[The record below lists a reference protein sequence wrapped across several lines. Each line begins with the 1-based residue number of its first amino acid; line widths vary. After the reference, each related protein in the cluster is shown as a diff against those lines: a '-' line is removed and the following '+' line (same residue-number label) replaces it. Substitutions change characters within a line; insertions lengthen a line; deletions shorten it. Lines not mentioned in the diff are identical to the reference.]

1 MANDLIKFADD
12 ADPGFGAYNEV
23 DDDSLADGIGVSYP
37 LIKYKGKVWSLQYK
51 GKNHIITDPTTGY
64 ASPFID
70 VVVLNG
76 ASTKSKAYFE
86 NWEEGSHDR
95 PLCTSMDSVVPDEGV
110 VAKQSETC
118 GLCDRN
124 KFHLNAKGKNVRDC
138 SDYKRLSVLVLPSI
152 TERILGFPLL
162 EPIFLRVP
170 GGSLTN
176 LSEMDT
182 QARMRG
188 LKYWAFVTR
197 IDFDPN
203 ESYPKMQFTGV
214 KKLEAAERPAIE
226 QLRADPRN
234 AAVIGLSRSQ
244 GGMKVLNAPP
254 NPGPVETL
262 NREPAAPAPQVA
274 PVVRSTAQADM
285 AAKLAADREARIA
298 AIRAESPSDASA
310 YAAAHP
316 GTGPILDLKATVV
329 PAAPAPVPA
338 APAPVPAAPAP
349 VPAAPAP
356 APVLTGIIQQ
366 AAPAP
371 ALVVPADA
379 GGVPVGQFAA
389 PDRSTKPPD
398 AVSDTGE
405 PEMADADI
413 EARLAAMDLTA

>member
-12 ADPGFGAYNEV
+12 TDPGFGAYNEV

-76 ASTKSKAYFE
+76 AATKSKAYFE
-86 NWEEGSHDR
+86 NWEEGSHER
-95 PLCTSMDSVVPDEGV
+95 PLCTSMDSIVPDEGV

-118 GLCDRN
+118 GLCERN
-124 KFHLNAKGKNVRDC
+124 KFHLNIKGKNVRDC

-152 TERILGFPLL
+152 TERLLGFPLL

-234 AAVIGLSRSQ
+234 AAIIGLSRSQ
-244 GGMKVLNAPP
+244 GGMKVLNAPTQ
-254 NPGPVETL
+254 NP
-262 NREPAAPAPQVA
+262 APAPQVA
-274 PVVRSTAQADM
+274 PVVPQPVAQLAGADI
-285 AAKLAADREARIA
+285 AAQLAADREARIA
-298 AIRAESPSDASA
+298 AVRAESEPQ
-310 YAAAHP
+310 P
-316 GTGPILDLKATVV
+316 KPQGPILDLKATVV
-329 PAAPAPVPA
+329 PV
-338 APAPVPAAPAP
+338 
-349 VPAAPAP
+349 APAP
-356 APVLTGIIQQ
+356 ASTPVVTGLIPAAQVP
-366 AAPAP
+366 AAAPSPATAVAAPTAPAP
-371 ALVVPADA
+371 A
-379 GGVPVGQFAA
+379 Q
-389 PDRSTKPPD
+389 T
-398 AVSDTGE
+398 VSDTGE
-405 PEMADADI
+405 PEMADADLD
-413 EARLAAMDLTA
+413 ARLAAMDLTA

>member
-76 ASTKSKAYFE
+76 AGTKSKAYFE

-95 PLCTSMDSVVPDEGV
+95 PLCTSMDSIVPDEGV

-298 AIRAESPSDASA
+298 AIRAESEPQPKSQ
-310 YAAAHP
+310 
-316 GTGPILDLKATVV
+316 GPILDLKATVV
-329 PAAPAPVPA
+329 TAAAAPAP
-338 APAPVPAAPAP
+338 
-349 VPAAPAP
+349 APAP

-371 ALVVPADA
+371 APVVPASA

-413 EARLAAMDLTA
+413 DARLAAMDLTA